1 MKRYLITG
9 LITVLSSIS
18 ILGQETGED
27 KFGTWLTYFGNHRV
41 AENWSVFT
49 ELQLNHYQFLNN
61 YNQFWTFLGLNYR
74 IDERSSVSGGYS
86 YFNTDPS
93 FMEIPGEERVQEHR
107 TYEQFA
113 TRSSLGK
120 FNLFHR
126 YRLEQRFFNGN
137 PTVKHRMRYRILLTH
152 PIKGALFAQA
162 FEEVFIN
169 FQQPTFDQNRIFLG
183 LGYRFSRNMNLRAG
197 YLKVHFTNT
206 KYDRLQV
213 FLNINT
219 DLRKKEKESKQSL
232 P

>member
-1 MKRYLITG
+1 MKKLFIAITF
-9 LITVLSSIS
+9 LVLSSS
-18 ILGQETGED
+18 YTAAAQETGED
-27 KFGTWLTYFGNHRV
+27 NFGTWLTYFGNHRI

-49 ELQLNHYQFLNN
+49 ELQYN
-61 YNQFWTFLGLNYR
+61 YNQFWYFLGLNYR
-74 IDERSSVSGGYS
+74 IDERSSVSAGYA
-86 YFNTDPS
+86 YFNADPS
-93 FMEIPGEERVQEHR
+93 YTEIPGEEIAQEHR
-107 TYEQFA
+107 TYEQFG
-113 TRSSLGK
+113 TRSSIGK

-152 PIKGALFAQA
+152 PIKGALFAQT
-162 FEEVFIN
+162 FDEVFIN
-169 FQQPTFDQNRIFLG
+169 FQQPTFNQNRIFLG
-183 LGYRFSRNMNLRAG
+183 MGYRFSKTINLRAG

-219 DLRKKEKESKQSL
+219 DLRSKEKEHNPSL